1 MSSRYRSSVM
11 VRYNGSGKF
20 VIIFLALIL
29 FVMSISSVSAASIAL
44 NPGSLRADNMVREGY
59 AERTVRVAT
68 NEDSAT
74 VNVAFGD
81 SNNEMNDWISLEPSD
96 TEFTISQGEPHSMNV
111 IVEPPADVP
120 NGNYSTSLVF
130 MVRSDDE
137 FTGITGAVIDT
148 AVAFR
153 VNVRIV
159 DDEVTS
165 CNVQSS
171 NIPDIEAGDD
181 IEPSLRIRNIGNI
194 RMNPTIEIDIWNQ
207 EMSSLERTITYNDDM
222 VLPTITEDIIF
233 SERSRGLSPGQY
245 FADITVPECG
255 FESTLTFDILEPGSI
270 SSDGN
275 LVGIRVPAWNNRS
288 DTIEINP
295 VFENTGERPVT
306 AYFEGLV
313 RLDGNIIDR
322 LETARLQVEPGV
334 REEFEIFFSSDR
346 PGRYEVS
353 GRVYYDNKRTFEKM
367 NRFNILDQHSERD
380 FTQDIGF
387 GGGHLLIAIAAAILS
402 LMIMIKNKKKK
413 MRANRL

>member
-1 MSSRYRSSVM
+1 MARYKISAKGFM
-11 VRYNGSGKF
+11 
-20 VIIFLALIL
+20 IFLAIML
-29 FVMSISSVSAASIAL
+29 FVVSAGSVSAASIAL
-44 NPGSLRADNMVREGY
+44 NPGSLRAENMVREGY
-59 AERTVRVAT
+59 AERNVRVTT
-68 NEDSAT
+68 NEDSIG
-74 VNVAFGD
+74 VDVAFGEPG
-81 SNNEMNDWISLEPSD
+81 NEMNDWISLDPED
-96 TEFTISQGEPHSMNV
+96 TSFNIGRGDPHSMRV

-130 MVRSDDE
+130 LTRSEDE
-137 FTGITGAVIDT
+137 FTGVTGAVIDT

-159 DDEVTS
+159 DDEVTN
-165 CNVQSS
+165 CNVLSTDIR
-171 NIPDIEAGDD
+171 NIEAGN
-181 IEPSLRIRNIGNI
+181 ELVNQLRIQNTGNI
-194 RMNPTIEIDIWNQ
+194 RFNPSIEIDIWNQ
-207 EMSSLERTITYNDDM
+207 EMSRLERTIFHDESM
-222 VLPTITEDIIF
+222 LLPTMTDEVIVEE
-233 SERSRGLSPGQY
+233 SSRGLSPGQY
-245 FADITVPECG
+245 FADISVPECG

-295 VFENTGERPVT
+295 VFENTGERAVT

-313 RLDGNIIDR
+313 RLDGNIVDR

-346 PGRYEVS
+346 PGRYEIS

-367 NRFNILDQHSERD
+367 NRFNILDQYSERD
-380 FTQDIGF
+380 FTQDMEF
-387 GGGHLLIAIAAAILS
+387 GSGHLLIAIAAAILS